1 MDVRDRSGLPA
12 KIGAAVDNAED
23 ADDFEDE
30 NDDLS
35 VGWRRRESKDDWLSL
50 GILLIFKSHHKLFL
64 KERRRRL
71 LWTCFASGSSSADG
85 WMDRP
90 VSAKQSKKCLS
101 TINFEEMLIQ
111 CTRLVILTIN
121 EYLIFLLEANLRQIH
136 QLAGLGD
143 IHGKINLI
151 TCSKGVHLF
160 IVNRNYETR
169 GKGSERLQRRTDGA
183 ALSKWMIDGWQGQNQ
198 KMEKTYY
205 SLY

>member
-1 MDVRDRSGLPA
+1 MIVFEGTYFHALILNNKYCTLQIHVRSLACLPAPEREEIATQLHFVPVGRLPVPRHRRARTARGVYRNGYYVDVRDRSGLPA

-101 TINFEEMLIQ
+101 TINFEEMLYQ

-121 EYLIFLLEANLRQIH
+121 NI
-136 QLAGLGD
+136 
-143 IHGKINLI
+143 
-151 TCSKGVHLF
+151 
-160 IVNRNYETR
+160 
-169 GKGSERLQRRTDGA
+169 
-183 ALSKWMIDGWQGQNQ
+183 
-198 KMEKTYY
+198 
-205 SLY
+205 